1 VVDFPSLLQN
11 SEPSLLAAVM
21 KHAERQRHTPSGL
34 EEIWNMAFRGLTTTL
49 VQAVAAGKLVE
60 PWVDLEDRADPVV
73 AFGRLEAKRHRVRG
87 IGLEMFLRLMKIFRP
102 SYLEVLRER
111 IADPDEQAESVQQMV
126 RFFDRIEL
134 SFCLAWDREAESG
147 DIKDLQDMNLELLNE
162 RDRYVAIFESTP
174 LPTIL
179 LNPDL
184 SIRNMNHAAYRLIL
198 QPDSPGAYYYNAAKR
213 PGTTFL
219 ADLFPDFFK
228 AIRELLEQP
237 DARLD
242 QEWSTTRKGVQMHF
256 HVVVARM
263 LDQPYAASGIL
274 VTLDDQTDRVQASQE
289 RERMLVEITAALAEV
304 RNLSNLLPIC
314 AWCKKIRDDQG
325 YWDQLEGYFA
335 THTGIRFSHGVCPEC
350 ASNPGSALASQKSA
364 FEALRTS

>member
-1 VVDFPSLLQN
+1 
-11 SEPSLLAAVM
+11 
-21 KHAERQRHTPSGL
+21 
-34 EEIWNMAFRGLTTTL
+34 MAFQGLTTTL
-49 VQAVAAGKLVE
+49 AQAVEAGTLLK

-73 AFGRLEAKRHRVRG
+73 AFGQLEAKRHRARG
-87 IGLEMFLRLMKIFRP
+87 IGLEMFLRLVKIFRP
-102 SYLEVLRER
+102 SYLEVLRAR
-111 IADPDEQAESVQQMV
+111 IADPGEQTESVQQMV

-134 SFCLAWDREAESG
+134 SFCLAWVREAEGG
-147 DIKDLQDMNLELLNE
+147 DVKQLQDMNLELLTE

-184 SIRNMNHAAYRLIL
+184 SIRNMNHAAYSLII
-198 QPDSPGAYYYNAAKR
+198 QRDSPGAYYYNSAKR
-213 PGTTFL
+213 PETTFL
-219 ADLFPDFFK
+219 ADLFPDFFE
-228 AIRELLEQP
+228 AIRDLLKQP
-237 DARLD
+237 DERLD
-242 QEWSTTRKGVQMHF
+242 QAWSTTRNGAPMHF

-263 LDQPYAASGIL
+263 LDQPYASPGIL
-274 VTLDDQTDRVQASQE
+274 VTIDEQTDRIKASQE
-289 RERMLVEITAALAEV
+289 RERMLAEITAALAEV

-350 ASNPGSALASQKSA
+350 ASKIREREGYQPQNREQ
-364 FEALRTS
+364 E